1 MLEVI
6 ILGAGKGTRMRSSLP
21 KVLHSLAG
29 KPLIHHVIDTARQLG
44 AANIHVVV
52 GHDADAVES
61 AVSSHDVSCYRQTE
75 QLGTGHAVKQAIPA
89 CRPESTV
96 IVLFGDVPLL
106 THQTLASVIEMA
118 ASGPV
123 VLAAKVDDPSGYGRV
138 VRDGQGSFVRVV
150 EHKDANKQERELNE
164 INTGVL
170 AASGAQ
176 LASWLNQIDNHNS
189 QGEYYLPDVLGV
201 ATREGVS
208 VSVVTTDSDEWL
220 GVNDKAQL
228 AQVERVLQAREADQ
242 LMAAGVGLAD
252 PARID
257 IRGNFTVGQD
267 VFLDVGVVLEGEVSL
282 GDNVRI
288 EPYVVL
294 RNCSIGSG
302 TVINSFTHIEDA
314 SVGDDCQIGPY
325 ARLRPGSE
333 LAEGA
338 KIGNFVELKNS
349 QMGPGA
355 KANHLAYV
363 GDATVGAGSNIG
375 AGTITC
381 NYDGANKHKTTL
393 GDRVFVGSNSTLVA
407 PLTVADDGFVAAG
420 STVTSDISERQLA
433 VGRAK
438 QRNIDGWKR
447 PTKQR
452 KD

>member
-29 KPLIHHVIDTARQLG
+29 KPLIHHVIETARQLG

-61 AVSSHDVSCYRQTE
+61 AVSADDVSCHRQAD

-96 IVLFGDVPLL
+96 VVLFGDVPLL
-106 THQTLASVIEMA
+106 THHTLASVIEMA

-123 VLAAKVDDPSGYGRV
+123 VLAAEVADPSGYGRV

-150 EHKDANKQERELNE
+150 EHKDANEQERELNE

-170 AASGAQ
+170 AASGEQ

-242 LMAAGVGLAD
+242 LMAVGVGLAD
-252 PARID
+252 PTRID
-257 IRGNFTVGQD
+257 IRGNVTAGRD
-267 VFLDVGVVLEGEVSL
+267 VFLDVGAVLEGEVSL

-314 SVGDDCQIGPY
+314 SVGEDCQIGPY

-333 LAEGA
+333 LAEGV

-349 QMGPGA
+349 QMGAGA

-393 GDRVFVGSNSTLVA
+393 GDRVFIGSNSTLVA

-420 STVTSDISERQLA
+420 STVTSNISERQLA

-447 PTKQR
+447 PTKNP

>member
-6 ILGAGKGTRMRSSLP
+6 ILGAGKGTRMRSSVP

-44 AANIHVVV
+44 ASNIHVVV
-52 GHDADAVES
+52 GHDADAVER
-61 AVSSHDVSCYRQTE
+61 AVSAHDVSCYRQAE

-89 CRPESTV
+89 CRPDSTV

-106 THQTLASVIEMA
+106 THHTLTSVLEMA

-123 VLAAKVDDPSGYGRV
+123 VLAARVEDPSGYGRV
-138 VRDGQGSFVRVV
+138 VRDGQGSFARVV
-150 EHKDANKQERELNE
+150 EHKDANEQERELNE

-170 AASGAQ
+170 AASGEQ
-176 LASWLNQIDNHNS
+176 LTSWLNQINNNNS

-201 ATREGVS
+201 ATREGVP
-208 VSVVTTDSDEWL
+208 VSVVTTHTEEWL
-220 GVNDKAQL
+220 GVNDRAQL
-228 AQVERVLQAREADQ
+228 AQVERVLQARKADQ

-252 PARID
+252 PTRID
-257 IRGNFTVGQD
+257 IRGKITAGQD

-314 SVGDDCQIGPY
+314 SVGEDCQLGPY

-333 LAEGA
+333 LAEGV

-349 QMGPGA
+349 QMGAGA

-381 NYDGANKHKTTL
+381 NYDGANKHKTIL

-447 PTKQR
+447 PTKKP

>member
-447 PTKQR
+447 PTKQP

>member
-29 KPLIHHVIDTARQLG
+29 KPLIHHVIDTARLLG

-138 VRDGQGSFVRVV
+138 VRDGRGSFVRVV
-150 EHKDANKQERELNE
+150 EHKDANEQERALNE

-170 AASGAQ
+170 AASGGQ

-201 ATREGVS
+201 AAREGVS

-228 AQVERVLQAREADQ
+228 AQVERVLQARKADQ

-257 IRGNFTVGQD
+257 IRGNVTAGQD
-267 VFLDVGVVLEGEVSL
+267 VFLDVGAVLEGEVSL

-314 SVGDDCQIGPY
+314 SVGEDCQIGPY

-349 QMGPGA
+349 QMGAGA

-447 PTKQR
+447 PTKQP

>member
-176 LASWLNQIDNHNS
+176 LASWLNQIDNDNS

-228 AQVERVLQAREADQ
+228 AQVERVLQARKADQ

-267 VFLDVGVVLEGEVSL
+267 VFLDVGVVLEGEVAL
-282 GDNVRI
+282 GDSVRI

-349 QMGPGA
+349 QMGAGA

-393 GDRVFVGSNSTLVA
+393 GNRVFVGSNSTLVA

-420 STVTSDISERQLA
+420 STVTSDISEAQLA

-447 PTKQR
+447 PTKQP

>member
-1 MLEVI
+1 
-6 ILGAGKGTRMRSSLP
+6 MRSSLP
-21 KVLHSLAG
+21 KVLHTLAG
-29 KPLIHHVIDTARQLG
+29 KPLIHHVIDTARQIG
-44 AANIHVVV
+44 AAKIHVVV
-52 GHDADAVES
+52 GHDAETVEDAVS
-61 AVSSHDVSCYRQTE
+61 AHDVVCHRQAE

-89 CRPESTV
+89 CHPESTV
-96 IVLFGDVPLL
+96 VVLFGDVPLL
-106 THQTLASVIEMA
+106 TQCTLASVVEMA
-118 ASGPV
+118 DLGPV
-123 VLAAKVDDPSGYGRV
+123 VLSAKVEDPSGYGRV
-138 VRDGQGSFVRVV
+138 IRDRQGSFARVV
-150 EHKDANKQERELNE
+150 EHKDANEQERALNE

-170 AASGAQ
+170 AATGEQ
-176 LASWLNQIDNHNS
+176 LASWLNQIDNDNS
-189 QGEYYLPDVLGV
+189 QAEYYLPDVLGV

-208 VSVVTTDSDEWL
+208 VSVVTTGSDEWL
-220 GVNDKAQL
+220 GVNDRAQL
-228 AQVERVLQAREADQ
+228 AHVERAFQAREAFQ
-242 LMAAGVGLAD
+242 LMAAGVGIAD
-252 PARID
+252 PTRID
-257 IRGNFTVGQD
+257 IRGNVTAEQD

-282 GDNVRI
+282 GDNVRV

-294 RNCSIGSG
+294 KNCSIASG
-302 TVINSFTHIEDA
+302 TLVNSFSHIEDA
-314 SVGDDCQIGPY
+314 SVGNDCQIGPY

-338 KIGNFVELKNS
+338 KVGNFVELKNS
-349 QMGPGA
+349 HMGVGA

-381 NYDGANKHKTTL
+381 NYDGANKHKTIL

-420 STVTSDISERQLA
+420 STVTSDIAESQLA

-447 PTKQR
+447 PIKKP

>member
-6 ILGAGKGTRMRSSLP
+6 ILGAGKGARMRSSLP
-21 KVLHSLAG
+21 KVLHNLAG
-29 KPLIHHVIDTARQLG
+29 KPLIQHVIDTARQLG

-61 AVSSHDVSCYRQTE
+61 VISAHDVSCHRQTE

-106 THQTLASVIEMA
+106 THHTLASVVEMA

-123 VLAAKVDDPSGYGRV
+123 VLAAKVEDPSGYGRV
-138 VRDGQGSFVRVV
+138 VRDGHGSFARIV

-164 INTGVL
+164 INTGVM
-170 AASGAQ
+170 AASGEQ
-176 LASWLNQIDNHNS
+176 LASWLNQIDNDNS
-189 QGEYYLPDVLGV
+189 QAEYYLPDVLAV

-228 AQVERVLQAREADQ
+228 AQVERVRQAREANR

-257 IRGNFTVGQD
+257 IRGNVTVGQD

-294 RNCSIGSG
+294 RNCSIGSC
-302 TVINSFTHIEDA
+302 TVIDSFTHIEDA
-314 SVGDDCQIGPY
+314 TVGEDCQIGPY

-349 QMGPGA
+349 QMGAGA

-393 GDRVFVGSNSTLVA
+393 GNRVFVGSNSTLVA

-420 STVTSDISERQLA
+420 STVTSDISESQLA

-447 PTKQR
+447 PTKKPR
-452 KD
+452 D

>member
-6 ILGAGKGTRMRSSLP
+6 ILGAGKGTRMRSSVP

-52 GHDADAVES
+52 GHDADAVER
-61 AVSSHDVSCYRQTE
+61 AVSAHDVSCYRQAE

-89 CRPESTV
+89 CRPDSTV

-106 THQTLASVIEMA
+106 THHTLTSVLEMA

-123 VLAAKVDDPSGYGRV
+123 VLAARVEDPSGYGRV

-150 EHKDANKQERELNE
+150 EHKDANEQERALNE

-170 AASGAQ
+170 AASGGP
-176 LASWLNQIDNHNS
+176 LASWLSQIDNHNS

-201 ATREGVS
+201 ATREGVP
-208 VSVVTTDSDEWL
+208 VSVVTTHTEEWL
-220 GVNDKAQL
+220 GVNDRAQL
-228 AQVERVLQAREADQ
+228 AQVERVLQARKADQ

-252 PARID
+252 PTRID
-257 IRGNFTVGQD
+257 IRGKVTAGQD

-314 SVGDDCQIGPY
+314 SVGEDCQLGPY

-333 LAEGA
+333 LAEGV

-349 QMGPGA
+349 QMGAGA

-381 NYDGANKHKTTL
+381 NYDGANKHKTIL

-447 PTKQR
+447 PTKKP

>member
-21 KVLHSLAG
+21 KVLHMLAG
-29 KPLIHHVIDTARQLG
+29 KPLIHHVIDMTRQLG

-52 GHDADAVES
+52 GHDSDAVED
-61 AVSSHDVSCYRQTE
+61 AIRAHDVCCHRQTE
-75 QLGTGHAVKQAIPA
+75 QLGTGHAVKQAIPY

-106 THQTLASVIEMA
+106 TQPTLASVVEMA

-123 VLAAKVDDPSGYGRV
+123 VLAAKVEDPSGYGRV

-150 EHKDANKQERELNE
+150 EHKDASEQERQLNE

-170 AASGAQ
+170 ATTGEQ
-176 LASWLNQIDNHNS
+176 LASWLNQINNDNS
-189 QGEYYLPDVLGV
+189 QGEYYLPDVLAV
-201 ATREGVS
+201 ATREGVT

-220 GVNDKAQL
+220 GVNDRVQL
-228 AQVERVLQAREADQ
+228 AQVERVLQAREADR

-257 IRGNFTVGQD
+257 IRGKVTVGQD

-314 SVGDDCQIGPY
+314 SVGEDCQIGPY

-338 KIGNFVELKNS
+338 KVGNFVELKNS
-349 QMGPGA
+349 QLGAGA

-393 GDRVFVGSNSTLVA
+393 GNRVFVGSNSTLVA
-407 PLTVADDGFVAAG
+407 PLTVADDSFVAAG
-420 STVTSDISERQLA
+420 STVTSDISESQLA

-438 QRNIDGWKR
+438 QRIIDGWKR
-447 PTKQR
+447 PIKKSR
-452 KD
+452 D

>member
-61 AVSSHDVSCYRQTE
+61 AVSTDDVSCHRQTE

-106 THQTLASVIEMA
+106 TYQTLASVIEIA

-123 VLAAKVDDPSGYGRV
+123 VLAAKVEDPSGYGRI

-150 EHKDANKQERELNE
+150 EHKDANGQERELNE

-170 AASGAQ
+170 AASGEQ

-189 QGEYYLPDVLGV
+189 QAEYYLPDVLGV

-228 AQVERVLQAREADQ
+228 AQVERVLQARKADQ

-252 PARID
+252 PARVD
-257 IRGNFTVGQD
+257 IRGNVTAGQD
-267 VFLDVGVVLEGEVSL
+267 VFLDVGAVLEGEVSL

-314 SVGDDCQIGPY
+314 SVGEDCQIGPY

-349 QMGPGA
+349 QMGAGA

-407 PLTVADDGFVAAG
+407 PLTVAHDGFVAAG

-447 PTKQR
+447 PTKQP

>member
-21 KVLHSLAG
+21 KVLHTLAG

-52 GHDADAVES
+52 GHDADAVER
-61 AVSSHDVSCYRQTE
+61 AVSAKGVSCHRQTE

-106 THQTLASVIEMA
+106 THHTLASVVEMA

-123 VLAAKVDDPSGYGRV
+123 VLAAKVEDPSGYGRV
-138 VRDGQGSFVRVV
+138 VRDDLGSFARVV
-150 EHKDANKQERELNE
+150 EHKDASEQERQLNE

-170 AASGAQ
+170 AASGEQ
-176 LASWLNQIDNHNS
+176 LANWLNQIDNDNS
-189 QGEYYLPDVLGV
+189 QAEYYLPDVLGV

-220 GVNDKAQL
+220 GVNDRAQL

-242 LMAAGVGLAD
+242 LMAAGVALAD
-252 PARID
+252 PARVD
-257 IRGNFTVGQD
+257 IRGNVTVGQD

-314 SVGDDCQIGPY
+314 SVGADCQLGPY

-349 QMGPGA
+349 QMGAGA

-363 GDATVGAGSNIG
+363 GDAIVGAGSNIG

-447 PTKQR
+447 PTKKP

>member
-61 AVSSHDVSCYRQTE
+61 AVSDHDVSCHRQSE
-75 QLGTGHAVKQAIPA
+75 QLGTGHAVKQAISA

-106 THQTLASVIEMA
+106 THRTLSSVLEVA

-123 VLAAKVDDPSGYGRV
+123 VLAAKVEDPSGYGRV
-138 VRDGQGSFVRVV
+138 VRDGQGSFARVV
-150 EHKDANKQERELNE
+150 EHKDANEQERELNE

-170 AASGAQ
+170 AATGEQ
-176 LASWLNQIDNHNS
+176 LANWLNQINNDNS
-189 QGEYYLPDVLGV
+189 QAEYYLPDVLAV
-201 ATREGVS
+201 ATGEGVS

-228 AQVERVLQAREADQ
+228 AQVERVLQARKADQ
-242 LMAAGVGLAD
+242 LMSAGVGLAD

-257 IRGNFTVGQD
+257 IRGNVTAGQD
-267 VFLDVGVVLEGEVSL
+267 VFLDVGVVLEGEISL
-282 GDNVRI
+282 GDNVRV

-314 SVGDDCQIGPY
+314 SVGEDCLLGPY

-349 QMGPGA
+349 QLGAGA

-393 GDRVFVGSNSTLVA
+393 GNRVFVGSNSTLVA

-420 STVTSDISERQLA
+420 STVTSDISESQLA

-447 PTKQR
+447 PIKKP

>member
-21 KVLHSLAG
+21 KVLHTLAG
-29 KPLIHHVIDTARQLG
+29 KPLIHHVIDTARQIG
-44 AANIHVVV
+44 AAKIHVVV
-52 GHDADAVES
+52 GHDAETVEDAVS
-61 AVSSHDVSCYRQTE
+61 AHDVVCHRQAE

-89 CRPESTV
+89 CHPESTV
-96 IVLFGDVPLL
+96 VVLFGDVPLL
-106 THQTLASVIEMA
+106 TQCTLASVVEMA
-118 ASGPV
+118 DLGPV
-123 VLAAKVDDPSGYGRV
+123 VLSAKVEDPSGYGRV
-138 VRDGQGSFVRVV
+138 IRDRQGSFARVV
-150 EHKDANKQERELNE
+150 EHKDANEQERALNE

-170 AASGAQ
+170 AATGEQ
-176 LASWLNQIDNHNS
+176 LASWLNQIDNDNS
-189 QGEYYLPDVLGV
+189 QAEYYLPDVLGV

-208 VSVVTTDSDEWL
+208 VSVVTTGSDEWL
-220 GVNDKAQL
+220 GVNDRAQL
-228 AQVERVLQAREADQ
+228 AHVERAFQAREAFQ
-242 LMAAGVGLAD
+242 LMAAGVGIAD
-252 PARID
+252 PTRID
-257 IRGNFTVGQD
+257 IRGNVTAEQD

-282 GDNVRI
+282 GDNVRV

-294 RNCSIGSG
+294 KNCSIASG
-302 TVINSFTHIEDA
+302 TLVNSFSHIEDA
-314 SVGDDCQIGPY
+314 SVGNDCQIGPY

-338 KIGNFVELKNS
+338 KVGNFVELKNS
-349 QMGPGA
+349 HMGVGA

-381 NYDGANKHKTTL
+381 NYDGANKHKTIL

-420 STVTSDISERQLA
+420 STVTSDIAESQLA

-447 PTKQR
+447 PIKKP

>member
-1 MLEVI
+1 M
-6 ILGAGKGTRMRSSLP
+6 
-21 KVLHSLAG
+21 
-29 KPLIHHVIDTARQLG
+29 
-44 AANIHVVV
+44 
-52 GHDADAVES
+52 
-61 AVSSHDVSCYRQTE
+61 
-75 QLGTGHAVKQAIPA
+75 
-89 CRPESTV
+89 
-96 IVLFGDVPLL
+96 
-106 THQTLASVIEMA
+106 
-118 ASGPV
+118 
-123 VLAAKVDDPSGYGRV
+123 LAAKVEDPSGYGRI
-138 VRDGQGSFVRVV
+138 VRDEQGSFVRVV
-150 EHKDANKQERELNE
+150 EHKDANEQERELNE

-170 AASGAQ
+170 AASGEQ
-176 LASWLNQIDNHNS
+176 LASWLNQIDNDNS

-228 AQVERVLQAREADQ
+228 AQVERVLQARKADQ

-257 IRGNFTVGQD
+257 IRGNVTAGQD

-314 SVGDDCQIGPY
+314 SVGEDCQIGPY

-349 QMGPGA
+349 QMGAGA

-447 PTKQR
+447 PTKEP

>member
-6 ILGAGKGTRMRSSLP
+6 ILGAGKGTRMRSSVP

-44 AANIHVVV
+44 ASNIHVVV
-52 GHDADAVES
+52 GHDADAVER
-61 AVSSHDVSCYRQTE
+61 AVSAHDVSCYRQAE

-89 CRPESTV
+89 CRPDSTV

-106 THQTLASVIEMA
+106 THHTLTSVLEMA

-123 VLAAKVDDPSGYGRV
+123 VLAARVEDPSGYGRV
-138 VRDGQGSFVRVV
+138 VRDGQGSFARVV
-150 EHKDANKQERELNE
+150 EHKDANEQERELNE

-170 AASGAQ
+170 AASGEQ
-176 LASWLNQIDNHNS
+176 LTSWLNQINNNNS

-201 ATREGVS
+201 ATREGVP
-208 VSVVTTDSDEWL
+208 VSVVTTHTEEWL
-220 GVNDKAQL
+220 GVNDRAQL
-228 AQVERVLQAREADQ
+228 AQVERVLQARKADQ

-252 PARID
+252 PTRID
-257 IRGNFTVGQD
+257 IRGKITAGQD

-314 SVGDDCQIGPY
+314 SVGEDCQLGPY

-333 LAEGA
+333 LAEGV

-349 QMGPGA
+349 QMGAGA

-381 NYDGANKHKTTL
+381 NYDGASKHKTIL

-447 PTKQR
+447 PTKKP

>member
-29 KPLIHHVIDTARQLG
+29 KPLIHHVIDTARELG

-61 AVSSHDVSCYRQTE
+61 AVSADDVSCHRQVE
-75 QLGTGHAVKQAIPA
+75 QLGTGHAVKHAIPA

-106 THQTLASVIEMA
+106 THQTLASVIEIA

-138 VRDGQGSFVRVV
+138 VRDGQGSFARVV
-150 EHKDANKQERELNE
+150 EHKDANEQERELNE

-170 AASGAQ
+170 AASGEQ
-176 LASWLNQIDNHNS
+176 LASWLNQINNNNS

-201 ATREGVS
+201 ATREGAS
-208 VSVVTTDSDEWL
+208 VSVVTTHTEEWL
-220 GVNDKAQL
+220 GVNDRAQL
-228 AQVERVLQAREADQ
+228 AQVERVLQARKADQ

-257 IRGNFTVGQD
+257 IRGNVTAGQD
-267 VFLDVGVVLEGEVSL
+267 VFLDVGAVLEGEVSL

-349 QMGPGA
+349 QMGAGA

-447 PTKQR
+447 PTKQP